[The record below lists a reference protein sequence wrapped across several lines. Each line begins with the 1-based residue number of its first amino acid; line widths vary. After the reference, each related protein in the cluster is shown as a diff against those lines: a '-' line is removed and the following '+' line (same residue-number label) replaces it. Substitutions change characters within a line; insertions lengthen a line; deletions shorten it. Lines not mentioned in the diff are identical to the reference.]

1 MDSVRKRSSRARTRE
16 SVRRSLRWPF
26 PSVTLALPS
35 APSCTAFRARMEPSM
50 HHNYDSSISA
60 SVTAAEANQSSYVPT
75 AAMQVSFY
83 EAAKAKCLRCKVNS
97 SKAGR
102 HTCDKR
108 RNPPPAATGEKRS
121 RPTRGSAVPPTAPET
136 RLPDPV
142 STNLDDSQQH
152 SVALQHMRYIP
163 RSFFAG
169 QSLETTTER
178 KRQKR
183 AVRYRGTQLGQRTG
197 TRSRPV
203 DHVHGRTSM
212 TQPCPELCANGV

>member
-1 MDSVRKRSSRARTRE
+1 
-16 SVRRSLRWPF
+16 
-26 PSVTLALPS
+26 
-35 APSCTAFRARMEPSM
+35 M

-102 HTCDKR
+102 HTCALR
-108 RNPPPAATGEKRS
+108 RNSPPAATGEKRS

-152 SVALQHMRYIP
+152 SVALEHMTP
-163 RSFFAG
+163 HSPETF
-169 QSLETTTER
+169 ETTNGDEM
-178 KRQKR
+178 
-183 AVRYRGTQLGQRTG
+183 LNLTG
-197 TRSRPV
+197 SGAMLMQALPEQVQEAPPPMAKLLPDVKAKGLIEPSKPPPCISCALTLNASPV
-203 DHVHGRTSM
+203 ASPKVALPLRFS
-212 TQPCPELCANGV
+212 